1 MTILVDMPP
10 PKTTDAGGLEI
21 SYYDTGRGGA
31 VLLLHGIGS
40 NGLSWSGQFA
50 ALSAHHRVIAWDAP
64 GYGGSSPLPA
74 PTPIAGDY
82 ADALADF
89 LDALGITSCSLIG
102 HSLGALVAASF
113 AVRHPGK
120 LDGLVLASCALGY
133 GSTAEAD
140 YPDTIR
146 DRLTD
151 IRELGPKGLA
161 EKRSSRLLTERAG
174 PELRVRIEEA
184 MAEVTPEGYE
194 AATYMLARSDIFADT
209 SGIRCPTLVLC
220 GDEDVITPDEGGK
233 RVAARIEGARYVGL
247 AGLGHA
253 CYVEGPEV
261 FNDAVQDF
269 LKGLD

>member
-1 MTILVDMPP
+1 MTIFVDMPP
-10 PKTTDAGGLEI
+10 PKTADAGGLEI
-21 SYYDTGRGGA
+21 SYYDRGRGGA

-40 NGLSWSGQFA
+40 NGSGWSGQLA

-74 PTPIAGDY
+74 PAPAADDY
-82 ADALADF
+82 ADALDDF
-89 LDALGITSCSLIG
+89 LVALGITSCSLIG
-102 HSLGALVAASF
+102 HSLGALMAASF
-113 AVRHPGK
+113 AARYPGK
-120 LDGLVLASCALGY
+120 LDRLVLASCALGY
-133 GSTAEAD
+133 GSTTEAD

-161 EKRSSRLLTERAG
+161 EKRSPRLLTGRAG
-174 PELRVRIEEA
+174 PELRVRIEET
-184 MAEVTPEGYE
+184 MAEVTPAGYE
-194 AATYMLARSDIFADT
+194 AATHMLARSDIFIDT
-209 SGIRCPTLVLC
+209 PGVRCPTLVLC
-220 GDEDVITPDEGGK
+220 GDEDVITPDKGS
-233 RVAARIEGARYVGL
+233 RLVAAGIEGARYVGL

-261 FNDAVQDF
+261 FNDAVQSF

>member
-1 MTILVDMPP
+1 MTIFVDMPP

-21 SYYDTGRGGA
+21 SYYDRGRGGA

-40 NGLSWSGQFA
+40 NGSGWSGQLA

-74 PTPIAGDY
+74 PAPAADDY
-82 ADALADF
+82 ADALDDF
-89 LDALGITSCSLIG
+89 LDALGIPSCSLIG
-102 HSLGALVAASF
+102 HSLGALMAASF
-113 AVRHPGK
+113 AARYPGK
-120 LDGLVLASCALGY
+120 LDRLVLASCALGY
-133 GSTAEAD
+133 GSTTEAD

-161 EKRSSRLLTERAG
+161 EKRSPRLLTGRAG
-174 PELRVRIEEA
+174 PELRVRIEET
-184 MAEVTPEGYE
+184 MAEVTPAGYE
-194 AATYMLARSDIFADT
+194 AATHMLARSDIFIDT
-209 SGIRCPTLVLC
+209 PGVRCPTLVLC
-220 GDEDVITPDEGGK
+220 GDEDVITPDKGS
-233 RVAARIEGARYVGL
+233 RLVAAGIEGARYVGL

-261 FNDAVQDF
+261 FNDAVQSF